1 MKNIRRIKLI
11 IFLLAGV
18 ITLLILSGS
27 ITSFSFNSPTA
38 SQVWS
43 LLKLGGYAVALF
55 ALAIFMTLLVQKI
68 EKRERADEKDGN

>member
-38 SQVWS
+38 NEVWS
-43 LLKLGGYAVALF
+43 LLKLVGYAVALF